1 MLCPFAHS
9 LRTALT
15 VKWMARSHENDVRS
29 HKSVAS
35 YEIITGSVSPT
46 HCFTKRLK
54 KNKVLAR
61 HRRRG
66 GGVEMKCALAICYIN
81 VSMYLFWIYF
91 DKGLL
96 SALTS
101 PSFSLP
107 HVTFRT
113 LNALN
118 VQLTGFKIIL
128 KPMNF
133 TFARKNSSPVVLK
146 QQNT

>member
-66 GGVEMKCALAICYIN
+66 GGGGNEVCLGRLLYQRFHASFLN
-81 VSMYLFWIYF
+81 LF
-91 DKGLL
+91 
-96 SALTS
+96 
-101 PSFSLP
+101 
-107 HVTFRT
+107 
-113 LNALN
+113 
-118 VQLTGFKIIL
+118 
-128 KPMNF
+128 
-133 TFARKNSSPVVLK
+133 
-146 QQNT
+146 